1 MDANKDGTID
11 LEEWEKF
18 MTPELKAAIQA
29 KLDDSGLVK
38 GFKPLVDIAKVK
50 LNFYRNLELIFIRK
64 YKYHILSLFTSIFN
78 RFLTNLTL
86 TNLEISQKKKLHMH

>member
-29 KLDDSGLVK
+29 KLDDSGLVRDSS
-38 GFKPLVDIAKVK
+38 PL
-50 LNFYRNLELIFIRK
+50 LI
-64 YKYHILSLFTSIFN
+64 SP
-78 RFLTNLTL
+78 RFLTNSTL
-86 TNLEISQKKKLHMH
+86 TNLEISQK

>member
-18 MTPELKAAIQA
+18 MTPELKSAIQS

-38 GFKPLVDIAKVK
+38 GFRPLVDIAKV
-50 LNFYRNLELIFIRK
+50 NLLYIVD
-64 YKYHILSLFTSIFN
+64 
-78 RFLTNLTL
+78 
-86 TNLEISQKKKLHMH
+86 

>member
-11 LEEWEKF
+11 LEEWEKY

-38 GFKPLVDIAKVK
+38 GFRPLVDIAKVK
-50 LNFYRNLELIFIRK
+50 RRNL
-64 YKYHILSLFTSIFN
+64 
-78 RFLTNLTL
+78 
-86 TNLEISQKKKLHMH
+86 ISCCSWVT